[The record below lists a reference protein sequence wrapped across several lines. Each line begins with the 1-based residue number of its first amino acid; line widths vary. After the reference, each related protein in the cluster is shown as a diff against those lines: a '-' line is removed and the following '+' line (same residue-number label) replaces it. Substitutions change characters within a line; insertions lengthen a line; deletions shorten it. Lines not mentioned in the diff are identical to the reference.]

1 MTMENTNTEN
11 QRENDAMPHDKQQLP
26 VAANDKDFMTN
37 HSCTS
42 LSQREPTN
50 HQMHVNPVCQ
60 TIRRMLIQSLL

>member
-1 MTMENTNTEN
+1 MENTNTEN

-50 HQMHVNPVCQ
+50 QLSPSVKLSDTC
-60 TIRRMLIQSLL
+60 